1 MVKKTDTIN
10 EFVKQ
15 RNKSKILFTPGPA
28 SLLKENIIV
37 EFQVDWSMTTTSGD
51 YGYTDQPRLGTGA
64 YNGIEGWYFTRN
76 CNDNFTPKQK
86 KLIKEIL
93 LKKGFKC
100 KSISDYEVEWDGD
113 RSYPP
118 TIGFVN
124 NK

>member
-1 MVKKTDTIN
+1 MHKT
-10 EFVKQ
+10 V
-15 RNKSKILFTPGPA
+15 SKNRFKTLGKALAKNGID
-28 SLLKENIIV
+28 IDYM
-37 EFQVDWSMTTTSGD
+37 VDWASGSMD
-51 YGYTDQPRLGTGA
+51 KTDQPRLGNGN

-93 LKKGFKC
+93 LKRGFKC
-100 KSISDYEVEWDGD
+100 KGIDDYEVEWDGD

-118 TIGFVN
+118 TISFIN